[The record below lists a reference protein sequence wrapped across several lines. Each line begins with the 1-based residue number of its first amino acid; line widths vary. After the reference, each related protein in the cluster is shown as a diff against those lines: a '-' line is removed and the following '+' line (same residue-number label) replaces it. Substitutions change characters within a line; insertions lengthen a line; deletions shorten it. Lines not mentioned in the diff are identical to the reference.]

1 MVRIR
6 RGDIWQAQLGD
17 PVGSEPNFARPVFI
31 VQDHRFNDSNIATV
45 VVIVM
50 TANLAHARYPGNVA
64 LPKSD
69 SGLDRDSIINVTQIV
84 TVDKTQLIK
93 PLGSTS
99 QLILDQVEYGI
110 ALVLGMK

>member
-1 MVRIR
+1 
-6 RGDIWQAQLGD
+6 
-17 PVGSEPNFARPVFI
+17 
-31 VQDHRFNDSNIATV
+31 
-45 VVIVM
+45 M
-50 TANLAHARYPGNVA
+50 TANLAHARYPGNVV

-69 SGLDRDSIINVTQIV
+69 SGLDRDSIVNVTQIV
-84 TVDKTQLIK
+84 TIDKTQLIK